1 MGPQIPCLGTVT
13 EAALKPVNFIVI
25 LTQADLHLRFP
36 GRTEPLAFLCKLSV
50 FPTFSSLDYNLAAQ
64 LPGVAALLIWWALKT
79 FFIAVG
85 LYLNQGTEWRGCS
98 RLLSISNRLF
108 GWESFQ
114 ELHSVL
120 ASLGCELVLCI
131 ACEPSTSVMALLGGA
146 IGSACPPLGG
156 TPLGHI
162 ASRSC
167 HQFFWSQGA
176 RRHSPQWVR
185 FCLSFFVW
193 TWENQALVLFRH

>member
-13 EAALKPVNFIVI
+13 EAALKPVNFIAI

-50 FPTFSSLDYNLAAQ
+50 FPLSLVLITTWLHSFQEA
-64 LPGVAALLIWWALKT
+64 AALLIWWALKT

-85 LYLNQGTEWRGCS
+85 LYLNQGTEGEAAPVA
-98 RLLSISNRLF
+98 LTSNRLF

-120 ASLGCELVLCI
+120 ASSLAV
-131 ACEPSTSVMALLGGA
+131 
-146 IGSACPPLGG
+146 
-156 TPLGHI
+156 
-162 ASRSC
+162 
-167 HQFFWSQGA
+167 
-176 RRHSPQWVR
+176 
-185 FCLSFFVW
+185 
-193 TWENQALVLFRH
+193 N